1 MGTAVVTGGGRGIG
15 LAIARQLSSAG
26 HAVAVLDVDATL
38 AAGAAGAVGG
48 LPFTCDVADR
58 EAVLSVAKEVASALG
73 EPSVLVN
80 NAGIFRY
87 SILVEA
93 DPNDLRAVLDVDLLG
108 ALWCVQAFAPAMIRH
123 GEGSI
128 VNISSGAATTRS
140 PGLGLYPAAK
150 AALEALT
157 GQLAQELG
165 PAGVRV
171 NAVAPGMI
179 MTEGTEAA
187 YQGDEYARRS
197 RHVPLRRVGEPDDV
211 AGVVTWLC
219 SDAARYV
226 TGQIVRVD
234 GGVTAATRG

>member
-26 HAVAVLDVDATL
+26 YDVAIVDVDATL
-38 AAGAAGAVGG
+38 AGGGAEAVGG
-48 LPFTCDVADR
+48 RPFTCDVADR
-58 EAVLSVAKEVASALG
+58 EVAKEIASALG

-87 SILVEA
+87 STLVEA
-93 DPNDLRAVLDVDLLG
+93 DPDDLRAVLDVDLLG
-108 ALWCVQAFAPAMIRH
+108 ALWCVQAFAPGMIRS
-123 GEGSI
+123 GGGCI

-140 PGLGLYPAAK
+140 PGLGLYPASK

-165 PAGVRV
+165 PSGVRV

-179 MTEGTEAA
+179 VTEGTEAA

-197 RHVPLRRVGEPDDV
+197 RHVPLRRIGEPDDV
-211 AGVVTWLC
+211 AAVVAWLC
-219 SDAARYV
+219 SEAARYV

-234 GGVTAATRG
+234 GGVTASTRG